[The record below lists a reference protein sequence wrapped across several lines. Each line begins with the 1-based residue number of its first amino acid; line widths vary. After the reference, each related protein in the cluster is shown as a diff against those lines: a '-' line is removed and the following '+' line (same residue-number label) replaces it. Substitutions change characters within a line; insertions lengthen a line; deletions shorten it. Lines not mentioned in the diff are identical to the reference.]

1 MNSLK
6 AKQLDFRQ
14 IEWWV
19 VTFLFLIVIL
29 VNILNIGSTQFRFED
44 ERLIEYFAKVIIPL
58 VFITVF
64 YLVHMRL
71 IPGFQKNKKLLVLI
85 AFCIPIVLIS
95 YLIITLFSVGA
106 EITGTPFTP
115 YYFKTAGIYIGYLV
129 WVFLLKQVFLP
140 PKFEDFKIYNSLRL
154 GSMLF
159 FLILFMDQMSPIMPR
174 HMGEVVAVILIGS
187 IAVVL
192 FNYLLIYR
200 NRKKGKN
207 RLANFFN
214 ILLVGFPSGVFII
227 GASAE
232 GQPILLLIGIGIAL
246 VIQLVLIPLS
256 NFAFDRYF
264 GIKKQIDTLTHKVEV
279 GSANLSF
286 LKSQINPHF
295 LFNALNTLYG
305 SALMEN
311 AEKTSDGI
319 QKLGDMMRFMLHENQ
334 LDKISLKRELEYLQN
349 YLDLQML
356 RFKNEENLEVEIHIN
371 DAHCEGKIAPMML
384 IPFVENA
391 FKHGIST
398 KNKSWIKINL
408 RCLNG
413 SIHLDVVNS
422 IHPPKA
428 LKDPKDES
436 GIGLDNVRKRLA
448 VLYPSRHELN
458 IVANDSEHFVHFS
471 LQLD

>member
-1 MNSLK
+1 MINIKEKSLN
-6 AKQLDFRQ
+6 FRQ

-19 VTFLFLIVIL
+19 VTFLFLIVVL
-29 VNILNIGSTQFRFED
+29 VNILNIGSTQFKFQD

-58 VFITVF
+58 TFFIVF

-71 IPGFQKNKKLLVLI
+71 LPGYQKTRKLFVLI
-85 AFCIPIVLIS
+85 AYSIPLVAVS
-95 YLIITLFSVGA
+95 YLIITLFSIGA
-106 EITGTPFTP
+106 EITGSPFTP
-115 YYFKTAGIYIGYLV
+115 YYFKTVGIYIGYLV
-129 WVFLLKQVFLP
+129 WVFLLKQVFYP
-140 PKFEDFKIYNSLRL
+140 PKMSDYKLYNGLRL
-154 GSMLF
+154 GSILF
-159 FLILFMDQMSPIMPR
+159 FLVLFMEQMSMLLPR
-174 HMGEVVAVILIGS
+174 SMGAIIAILLVGS
-187 IAVVL
+187 VFVVL

-200 NRKKGKN
+200 KRKRGKN
-207 RLANFFN
+207 RQANFFN
-214 ILLVGFPSGVFII
+214 IILVVVPSGMFII
-227 GASAE
+227 GATAE
-232 GQPILLLIGIGIAL
+232 QQPILLLIGIGIAL
-246 VIQLVLIPLS
+246 LIQLVLIPLS
-256 NFAFDRYF
+256 NFAFNRYF
-264 GIKKQIDTLTHKVEV
+264 GIKKQIDTLTHQVDL

-305 SALMEN
+305 SALIEN

-334 LDKISLKRELEYLQN
+334 LDKIPLKRELEYLQN

-356 RFKNEENLEVEIHIN
+356 RFKNEENLDVDIQIN
-371 DAHCEGKIAPMML
+371 TDPCEGKIAPMML

-428 LKDPKDES
+428 LQDPKDES

-448 VLYPSRHELN
+448 VLYPAKHELN